1 MTVFVDTSVFMR
13 RLLRQPGAFTDWSA
27 WDLAVSSELLRV
39 EAHRVLDRLRLQRAF
54 GDAELAKLHRLLQ
67 VSLTAL
73 EFVPL
78 SRAVVNRAADPFPT
92 VLGTL
97 DAIHLASA
105 LLWMEKMEEAITFS
119 THDTQL
125 AIAAIAARAC
135 GLRRQATGRV
145 NHRFDAV

>member
-1 MTVFVDTSVFMR
+1 
-13 RLLRQPGAFTDWSA
+13 
-27 WDLAVSSELLRV
+27 V

-54 GDAELAKLHRLLQ
+54 GDAELAELHRLLQ
-67 VSLTAL
+67 ASFRAL

-78 SRAVVNRAADPFPT
+78 SRAVLNRAADPFPT

-105 LLWMEKMEEAITFS
+105 LLWMEEKGEGMTLV

-125 AIAAIAARAC
+125 AIAARAC
-135 GLRRQATGRV
+135 GLDVKTDLSALL
-145 NHRFDAV
+145 DS

>member
-1 MTVFVDTSVFMR
+1 MIVFVDTSVFMR

-27 WDLAVSSELLRV
+27 WDL
-39 EAHRVLDRLRLQRAF
+39 
-54 GDAELAKLHRLLQ
+54 LHRLLQ
-67 VSLTAL
+67 ASFTAL

-78 SRAVVNRAADPFPT
+78 SRAALNRAADPFPA

-105 LLWMEKMEEAITFS
+105 LLWMEERDEAITFL

-125 AIAAIAARAC
+125 AIAARAC
-135 GLRRQATGRV
+135 GLDVKTGPSA
-145 NHRFDAV
+145 F

>member
-13 RLLRQPGAFTDWSA
+13 RLLKQPGAFTDWSA

-54 GDAELAKLHRLLQ
+54 RDADLAELHRLLQ
-67 VSLTAL
+67 ASFRAL
-73 EFVPL
+73 EFMPL
-78 SRAVVNRAADPFPT
+78 NRAVLNRAADPFPT
-92 VLGTL
+92 ILGTL

-105 LLWMEKMEEAITFS
+105 LLWMEERDEAITFL

-125 AIAAIAARAC
+125 AVAARAC
-135 GLRRQATGRV
+135 GLDVKTVPA
-145 NHRFDAV
+145 

>member
-13 RLLRQPGAFTDWSA
+13 RLLKQPGAFTVWSA
-27 WDLAVSSELLRV
+27 WGLAVSSELLRV

-54 GDAELAKLHRLLQ
+54 GDGELAELNRLLQ
-67 VSLTAL
+67 TSLTAL

-78 SRAVVNRAADPFPT
+78 SRAVLNRAADPFPT

-105 LLWMEKMEEAITFS
+105 LLWMEEKGEPITFL
-119 THDTQL
+119 THDAQL
-125 AIAAIAARAC
+125 AIAARAC
-135 GLRRQATGRV
+135 GLDVKIGP
-145 NHRFDAV
+145 

>member
-13 RLLRQPGAFTDWSA
+13 RLLKQPGAFTDWSA

-54 GDAELAKLHRLLQ
+54 RDADLAELHRLLQ
-67 VSLTAL
+67 ASFRAL
-73 EFVPL
+73 EFMPL
-78 SRAVVNRAADPFPT
+78 NRAVLNRAADPFPT
-92 VLGTL
+92 ILGTL

-105 LLWMEKMEEAITFS
+105 LLWMEERDEAITFL

-125 AIAAIAARAC
+125 AVAARAC
-135 GLRRQATGRV
+135 GLDVKTGP
-145 NHRFDAV
+145 A

>member
-1 MTVFVDTSVFMR
+1 MR

-39 EAHRVLDRLRLQRAF
+39 EAHRVLDRLRLQGAF
-54 GDAELAKLHRLLQ
+54 GDSELAELHRLLLA
-67 VSLTAL
+67 SFRAL

-78 SRAVVNRAADPFPT
+78 SRAVLNRATAPFPT
-92 VLGTL
+92 VLSTL

-105 LLWMEKMEEAITFS
+105 LLWMEEKGETITVV

-125 AIAAIAARAC
+125 SIAARAC
-135 GLRRQATGRV
+135 GLDVKTDAAAF
-145 NHRFDAV
+145 FD

>member
-13 RLLRQPGAFTDWSA
+13 RLLKQPGAFTDWSA

-54 GDAELAKLHRLLQ
+54 RDADLAELHRLLQ
-67 VSLTAL
+67 ASFRAL
-73 EFVPL
+73 EFMPL
-78 SRAVVNRAADPFPT
+78 NRAVLNRAADPFPT
-92 VLGTL
+92 ILGTL

-105 LLWMEKMEEAITFS
+105 LLWMEERDEAITFL

-125 AIAAIAARAC
+125 AVAARAC
-135 GLRRQATGRV
+135 GLDVKTGPP
-145 NHRFDAV
+145 

>member
-1 MTVFVDTSVFMR
+1 
-13 RLLRQPGAFTDWSA
+13 
-27 WDLAVSSELLRV
+27 V

-54 GDAELAKLHRLLQ
+54 GDAELAELHRLLQ
-67 VSLTAL
+67 AALTAL

-145 NHRFDAV
+145 NHRFDAI